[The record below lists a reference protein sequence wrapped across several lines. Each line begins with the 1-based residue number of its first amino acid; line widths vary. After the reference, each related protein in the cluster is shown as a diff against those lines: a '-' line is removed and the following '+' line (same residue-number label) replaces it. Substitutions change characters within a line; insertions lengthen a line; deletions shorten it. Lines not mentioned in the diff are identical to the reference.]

1 MVAYAG
7 AISRAFPIYNQK
19 TGQKCEQKVQ
29 VGFILVKGDSSLLSA
44 EEVKCLNALCE
55 GVRLAQEIV
64 DLPTNFMHTDAFL
77 EVRLCTIIESPPPS
91 LTSTLSHLPLPILL
105 TPLFLSLYSSQH
117 ISFPSF
123 VC

>member
-77 EVRLCTIIESPPPS
+77 EVRLCTLI
-91 LTSTLSHLPLPILL
+91 TSTLSHLPLPILL